1 MVGAGPCRP
10 SCHAPKLTGP
20 KPGVDMELGI
30 PFTAMFLSREEA
42 LGMKTAALSS
52 QSREKVGHR
61 TKAGPP
67 WKPVQPLATAR
78 LPGCSLVQ
86 RPSARGPWGA
96 SPPPLRFLKPRL
108 GPAEPTP
115 GGGGEARGVDQR
127 SPHPKEV
134 ERQGGVDEASWRLPP
149 CPGPASPLPP
159 RWPARLLVQDA
170 HVQVRPPSPESW
182 WGAGPPP
189 GHRDSGAGGGLGQ
202 GGPWLCAFPSW
213 PRSRVHA
220 GGNP

>member
-1 MVGAGPCRP
+1 MWIPEATGLGAGGEGVFGVVGAGPCRP

-115 GGGGEARGVDQR
+115 GGGGEASGGGPAEPTPEGGGEARG
-127 SPHPKEV
+127 
-134 ERQGGVDEASWRLPP
+134 GGRGRVAAAAVPWTCVAPSTAVASAAA
-149 CPGPASPLPP
+149 CPGCAC
-159 RWPARLLVQDA
+159 
-170 HVQVRPPSPESW
+170 
-182 WGAGPPP
+182 AGPTPQP
-189 GHRDSGAGGGLGQ
+189 
-202 GGPWLCAFPSW
+202 
-213 PRSRVHA
+213 
-220 GGNP
+220 

>member
-96 SPPPLRFLKPRL
+96 SPPPLRFLKPRQ
-108 GPAEPTP
+108 A
-115 GGGGEARGVDQR
+115 
-127 SPHPKEV
+127 
-134 ERQGGVDEASWRLPP
+134 GVDEAAWRPPP

-220 GGNP
+220 GGDL

>member
-1 MVGAGPCRP
+1 MLCKLLLGAWRRPVCGFQKLRGWGRGERGSLGWRVQGPADPPAMRP
-10 SCHAPKLTGP
+10 SSRGP

-115 GGGGEARGVDQR
+115 GGGGEASGGGPAEPTPDGGGEARG
-127 SPHPKEV
+127 
-134 ERQGGVDEASWRLPP
+134 GGRGLVGAAAVPWTCIAPSTAVASAAA
-149 CPGPASPLPP
+149 CPGCAC
-159 RWPARLLVQDA
+159 
-170 HVQVRPPSPESW
+170 
-182 WGAGPPP
+182 AGPTPQP
-189 GHRDSGAGGGLGQ
+189 
-202 GGPWLCAFPSW
+202 
-213 PRSRVHA
+213 
-220 GGNP
+220 